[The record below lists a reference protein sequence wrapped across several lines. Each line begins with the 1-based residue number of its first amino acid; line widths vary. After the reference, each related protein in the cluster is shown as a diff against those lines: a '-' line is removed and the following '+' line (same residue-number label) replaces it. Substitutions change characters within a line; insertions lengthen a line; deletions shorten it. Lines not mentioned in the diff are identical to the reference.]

1 MPKIPVYEQQTSPNA
16 SQMPTEMPA
25 YGQATARATGQL
37 GAAVGKLADVA
48 VGWEEAK
55 AKVVADEAASQY
67 QFDALTSLIN
77 AERDYKVE
85 DDPSEMV
92 NKFRGALTESR
103 KNLIEQNTDKP
114 FVKKALNERLDS
126 IDRQLTVRA
135 MSTQAEAQGKHIT
148 YKLGNTLDN
157 IAKSAM
163 ADVANFPLY
172 QEQAYAVLDGVGGS
186 LGGADKKAEWS
197 ARTAGQ
203 IVSAHLQSDP
213 VGVEEMLK
221 EKDDPLTKSLTAEQY
236 GKLQQAAHKGAVEVK
251 GSEIGDAIGREAF
264 AAQGAGGLD
273 MLQKRIDA
281 LRKTDQEM
289 ADAADKYARQAF
301 TREQQIYTGNVSA
314 EEDRMFQSAAAG
326 QAWVAPDWMRAVD
339 VAAMADKD
347 KRYRE
352 NLQWDSEGGAKTSN
366 QEYLN
371 TVMAAAFAS
380 DKTEFLNMKIDKTLL
395 SRGDFG
401 SYSRLQAKLAGDRT
415 ATEGDIGPT
424 VDRYLAGYQ
433 FKGTNDQK
441 KAREQATKTVMLDLV
456 MSREQSLGRKLTQA
470 EMEQEF
476 GKAFQ
481 QSGTTVS
488 MIPMM
493 ESTHPALDLIKPES
507 AALISN
513 AIRGIGGD
521 PYPAT
526 VLKVQ
531 QDIERQRGAIEA
543 NLEEIDLPVTDNNV
557 TQYYLELMKTGQS
570 E

>member
-67 QFDALTSLIN
+67 QFDALSSLIA

-114 FVKKALNERLDS
+114 FVKKALTERLDN

-157 IAKSAM
+157 YAKMAIADPAGFTAYEAQAHAAM
-163 ADVANFPLY
+163 DGIGG
-172 QEQAYAVLDGVGGS
+172 EYA
-186 LGGADKKAEWS
+186 GADKKAEWS

-203 IVSAHLQSDP
+203 IVSAHLQTDP
-213 VGVEEMLK
+213 LGVEEMLK
-221 EKDDPLTKSLTAEQY
+221 DKEDPLTKALTAEQY

-251 GSEIGDAIGREAF
+251 GNEVGDSIGREAF
-264 AAQGAGGLD
+264 AAQGDGGLD
-273 MLQKRIDA
+273 LLQKRIDG
-281 LRKTDQEM
+281 LRKTDPEM
-289 ADAADKYARQAF
+289 ADAADKYARQSF
-301 TREQQIYTGNVSA
+301 TREQQIYTGNVGA

-326 QAWVAPDWMRAVD
+326 QAWVAPDWMRAGD

-371 TVMAAAFAS
+371 TVMAAAFAN
-380 DKTEFLNMKIDKTLL
+380 DKTEFLNMKLDKTLL

-415 ATEGDIGPT
+415 ATEGDIGNT
-424 VDRYLAGYQ
+424 FDRYMAGYNL
-433 FKGTNDQK
+433 KGTKEQQS
-441 KAREQATKTVMLDLV
+441 AREQATKTIMLDLV

-470 EMEQEF
+470 EKDQEL

-513 AIRGIGGD
+513 TIRGIGGD
-521 PYPAT
+521 PYPAA

-531 QDIERQRGAIEA
+531 QDIEKNRGMIEDR
-543 NLEEIDLPVTDNNV
+543 LDEIGLPVTDNNV
-557 TQYYLELMKTGQS
+557 TQYYLERMKAGQPL
-570 E
+570 